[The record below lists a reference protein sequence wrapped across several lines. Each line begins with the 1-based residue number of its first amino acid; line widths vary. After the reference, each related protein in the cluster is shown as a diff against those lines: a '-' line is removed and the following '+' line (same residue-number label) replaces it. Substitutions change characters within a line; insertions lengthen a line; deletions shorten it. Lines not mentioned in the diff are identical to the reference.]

1 MYERKKHCYYI
12 CWLPADFCVLWGF
25 FWGGEGWWLLFFWS
39 PVIHGF
45 FSPVPSW
52 PCVWIWEIR
61 ELFSICSP
69 CGGSS
74 FAQDSPSLRP
84 LSQSSISRIPFHLW
98 RALVWKIH
106 YMEILFIGEGEI
118 IHHPPPPRLVISGD
132 CMKQY
137 ENDQHDSFG
146 LQKMKNKISIT
157 VNYLE
162 FYNNDE

>member
-12 CWLPADFCVLWGF
+12 CWLPADFCVLRVF
-25 FWGGEGWWLLFFWS
+25 LGGGRRLLFFWS

-61 ELFSICSP
+61 ELFSICSL

-98 RALVWKIH
+98 RALVWKIR

-118 IHHPPPPRLVISGD
+118 IPPFPTAPSCDIWWL
-132 CMKQY
+132 Y
-137 ENDQHDSFG
+137 ETVWKWPAWFFW
-146 LQKMKNKISIT
+146 LTKNEK
-157 VNYLE
+157 
-162 FYNNDE
+162 